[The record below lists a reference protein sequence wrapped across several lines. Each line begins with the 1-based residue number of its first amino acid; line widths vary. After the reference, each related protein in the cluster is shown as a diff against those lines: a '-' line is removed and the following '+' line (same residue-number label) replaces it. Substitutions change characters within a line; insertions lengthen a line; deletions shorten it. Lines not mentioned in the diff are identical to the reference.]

1 MSGASAST
9 LTVAKLKA
17 LCVLNDLPTSGRK
30 ADLVER
36 LLEAGV
42 DRQTLGLEVIDS
54 VGKEV
59 AKAASTREPAAVD
72 STNDDGELMFSLED
86 DDTLTPL
93 AAEAVDDSKDT
104 HSGVDVHQE
113 SPEEEVLEAEL
124 FLDESPIE
132 PLASSKPPVSSSVE
146 LPKAESS
153 VPVPV
158 LSKTASPTTLADMI
172 RRPQFV
178 AIALTVLVLGA
189 GGWYYLNNQLEPFTA
204 DSLRYGDTMGY
215 TVTEGEFMASE
226 EYVELVTEQFEDLS
240 DYCKIRLLF
249 AGTGSVSIT
258 EGTSGDLISQ
268 PTEDRLG
275 AVSARGGQGMSW
287 LTVETVNAMSLST
300 FNIYG
305 HNSAPSI
312 GGGTYCPDF
321 AEGTE
326 GRADLTVTRWNELRE
341 QATLATHVDAYLQNT
356 QGTYEAEAMTYGV
369 GGLLGGLE
377 DLSPGLGMVLQPVE
391 LANFFGDTYI
401 TDDAS
406 GTSSGWAWRVIGAE
420 MLGNTEVWKVTAS
433 HRDIQDFCLGYATM
447 NLWLE
452 ADSPWVVRQTVDVS
466 ISSNEANQNSCSG
479 WLERGVE
486 AVLPEGELELHHTF
500 ERTSNS
506 RGVKSIELGMA
517 YNNRPQANDL
527 NPDEDELANWGPNGL
542 HLPDNSTLRTHP
554 LDQAVDCIDGFGS
567 AASAANAALDDGGYI
582 WRAQNNMNG
591 STTEWNISWVAT
603 DSSAGWLLFGV
614 SGGDENVD
622 CEYLGRGAYD
632 ESVTHNRDSIPDAL
646 PLHSMVERL
655 KATQR
660 FPHLTGDEALFNSG
674 GLHDTTRVGYL
685 VVVPGSGLGF
695 DLSDLFDSVTGATT
709 VDVQRSWDDSTWS
722 NTFSL
727 LADGTDGRVLGWT
740 HTKQAR

>member
-1 MSGASAST
+1 MNDASAST

-17 LCVLNDLPTSGRK
+17 LCVFNDLPTSGRK

-36 LLEAGV
+36 LLNADV
-42 DRQTLGLEVIDS
+42 DRSMLGLEPLPPENDQGADDEAEPTS
-54 VGKEV
+54 PAPPDDEGDEV
-59 AKAASTREPAAVD
+59 V
-72 STNDDGELMFSLED
+72 MFSLED
-86 DDTLTPL
+86 DDTLTPSPSTEQHESVP
-93 AAEAVDDSKDT
+93 AESTDATNDKPLDA
-104 HSGVDVHQE
+104 
-113 SPEEEVLEAEL
+113 EVLEAEL
-124 FLDESPIE
+124 FLDEPTDE
-132 PLASSKPPVSSSVE
+132 PLTPSVSVE
-146 LPKAESS
+146 LPKTEPS

-158 LSKTASPTTLADMI
+158 SSKTATPTTLADMV
-172 RRPQFV
+172 RKPQFV
-178 AIALTVLVLGA
+178 AVALTVLVLGA
-189 GGWYYLNNQLEPFTA
+189 GGWYYFNNQLEPFTA
-204 DSLRYGDTMGY
+204 DALRYGDTMGY
-215 TVTEGEFMASE
+215 VVTEGEFMASE
-226 EYVELVTEQFEDLS
+226 EYVQLVTEQFDDLS
-240 DYCKIRLLF
+240 EYCKMRLLF

-268 PTEDRLG
+268 PTEDRIG

-287 LTVETVNAMSLST
+287 LTVESVNELSLSK

-305 HNSAPSI
+305 HTSAPSI

-326 GRADLTVTRWNELRE
+326 GRADLTITRWNELRE
-341 QATLATHVDAYLQNT
+341 QATLATHLDAFLQNT

-377 DLSPGLGMVLQPVE
+377 DLSPGLGLVLQPVE
-391 LANFFGDTYI
+391 LADFFGNTYI
-401 TDDAS
+401 TNDVS
-406 GTSSGWAWRVIGAE
+406 GTSSGWAWRVIGTE

-433 HRDIQDFCLGYATM
+433 HRDVQDFCLGYATM

-500 ERTSNS
+500 ERTSTT
-506 RGVKSIELGMA
+506 RGVKAIELGMA

-527 NPDEDELANWGPNGL
+527 NPDDNELADWGANGL
-542 HLPDNSTLRTHP
+542 HLPDNSTLRAHP
-554 LDQAVDCIDGFGS
+554 LDVAVDCIDSFGS
-567 AASAANAALDDGGYI
+567 AASGANAALDDGGYI
-582 WRAQNNMNG
+582 WRAQNKLNG
-591 STTEWNISWVAT
+591 SSTEWNVSWVAT
-603 DSSAGWLLFGV
+603 DSSAGWLLFSI
-614 SGGDENVD
+614 SGDDVNNLN
-622 CEYLGRGAYD
+622 CEYISRGTYD
-632 ESVTHNRDSIPDAL
+632 ESVTHNRDSIPNAL

-655 KATQR
+655 RSTQR
-660 FPHLTGDEALFNSG
+660 FPHLTNDEALFTPS

-685 VVVPGSGLGF
+685 VVVPGNGLGF

-709 VDVQRSWDDSTWS
+709 IDVQRSWDDASWS

-740 HTKQAR
+740 HAKQAR